1 MIQPHLTSI
10 RSTDPEPATADL
22 HDGPRPVLVL
32 LRGGRAEAP
41 RAFVVAPPAVSAV
54 IAAAAA
60 ASTAAAS
67 AAAGRRQSRER
78 RAGEVDPYRCRLART
93 PW

>member
-1 MIQPHLTSI
+1 MWPSTPSRTMAGSCHAEREPTMIQPHLTSI

-41 RAFVVAPPAVSAV
+41 GHQIGQFGSGVDAALQDRLPAPGLPG
-54 IAAAAA
+54 
-60 ASTAAAS
+60 TT
-67 AAAGRRQSRER
+67 G
-78 RAGEVDPYRCRLART
+78 
-93 PW
+93 